1 MAQTSSPTVWRRW
14 LALELRRLRRES
26 GMSMQQV
33 ADEIGGAKGRLSFI
47 ESAERPVQPGDI
59 DALLGLYD
67 VPEERWPAYHRA
79 ARDARKKGW
88 WERYD
93 EATLPD
99 WLSLYVGLEQGA
111 GKLLAYAPH
120 VVHGLLQ
127 TPDYAAAVMRA
138 DLTMRTEDRIAEMTQ
153 LRTERQAALTRHPDP
168 LTLWVVLDETVLRR
182 VVGNRE
188 TMRCQLEHIVKVADQ
203 LPNVII
209 QVLPF
214 AGGANVGSRG
224 PCAVLTFNSSGTPDR
239 GVVYVEHYASSVYLE
254 EPAEIERH
262 TLVFQHLSAQ
272 AMSPRDSITT
282 IRTAAEE
289 FARD

>member
-1 MAQTSSPTVWRRW
+1 
-14 LALELRRLRRES
+14 
-26 GMSMQQV
+26 MSMQQV
-33 ADEIGGAKGRLSFI
+33 ADSIGGAKGRLSFI

>member
-59 DALLGLYD
+59 DALLALYD
-67 VPEERWPAYHRA
+67 VPQERWAAYHQA

-88 WERYD
+88 WESYD
-93 EATLPD
+93 AATLPD

-111 GKLLAYAPH
+111 GKLLAYEPH
-120 VVHGLLQ
+120 IVHGLLQ

-138 DLTMRTEDRIAEMTQ
+138 DLTMRTEERIAEMTK
-153 LRTERQAALTRHPDP
+153 LRAERQEALTRHSDP
-168 LTLWVVLDETVLRR
+168 LTLWVVLDETVLHR

-188 TMRCQLEHIVKVADQ
+188 TMRCQLEHIVKVAEQ
-203 LPNVII
+203 LPNVIV

-214 AGGANVGSRG
+214 TGGANVGSRG
-224 PCAVLTFNSSGTPDR
+224 PCTVLTFNSSDASDR
-239 GVVYVEHYASSVYLE
+239 GVVYVEHYASSLYLQ

-272 AMSPRDSITT
+272 ALPPRDSITT

>member
-26 GMSMQQV
+26 GLSMQQV

-47 ESAERPVQPGDI
+47 ESAERPVQPADI

-67 VPEERWPAYHRA
+67 VPEERWPVYHQA

-88 WERYD
+88 WEQYD
-93 EATLPD
+93 AATMPA
-99 WLSLYVGLEQGA
+99 WMSLYVGLEQGA
-111 GKLLAYAPH
+111 AKLLAYQPH

-127 TPDYAAAVMRA
+127 TPAYASAVMRA
-138 DLTMRTEDRIAEMTQ
+138 DFTMRTEERIAEMTQ
-153 LRTERQAALTRHPDP
+153 LRTERQVALTRQLDP
-168 LTLWVVLDETVLRR
+168 LTLWVVLDETVLHR
-182 VVGNRE
+182 VVGSRE
-188 TMRCQLEHIVKVADQ
+188 TMHAQLEHIVNVAEQ

-224 PCAVLTFNSSGTPDR
+224 PLAVLTFNSSGTSDR
-239 GVVYVEHYASSVYLE
+239 GVVYVEHYASCVYLE
-254 EPAEIERH
+254 EPAAIERH
-262 TLVFQHLSAQ
+262 TLVFQHLCAQ
-272 AMSPRDSITT
+272 ALPPLDSITT
-282 IRTAAEE
+282 IRKVAEE